1 MEYKQAHQ
9 IAVNILR
16 QLEPVTNF
24 CSIAG
29 SVRREKPEVKD
40 IEIVCVGKRIED
52 KDMFG
57 ELIGSHLIKTF
68 IDIVNGL
75 GTVIKGKPD
84 GRYMQIQLPQGIV
97 LDLFM
102 PQQND
107 VGRIYCI
114 RTGSADYSSKVITVA
129 WLRAGWCGTT
139 DGLRRTE
146 ECYKKDLGNGKHK
159 WICNSKNPTLPP
171 PFPDEYCFYKFLN
184 LQWISPNKR
193 YV

>member
-1 MEYKQAHQ
+1 MEYKQAHT
-9 IAVNILR
+9 IAINLLR
-16 QLEPVTNF
+16 QLEPCTDF

-29 SVRREKPEVKD
+29 SIRREKPEVKD
-40 IEIVCVGKRIED
+40 IEIVCVGKRIID

-57 ELIGSHLIKTF
+57 EVIGTHLIKPF
-68 IDIVNGL
+68 ITTVNNFGVVL
-75 GTVIKGKPD
+75 KGKPD
-84 GRYMQIQLPQGIV
+84 GRYMQIQLPENIV

-102 PQQND
+102 PQAND

-114 RTGSADYSSKVITVA
+114 RTGSADYSSKIITHA

-171 PFPDEYCFYKFLN
+171 PFPEEYSFYKFLN
-184 LQWISPNKR
+184 LEWREPKNR
-193 YV
+193 NV